1 LEPPAEALDF
11 FMRVSLGRDD
21 DVDGKMFACGAEFAF
36 QSSWVAD
43 TAFRIIDE
51 THHLGT
57 SSSVSVA
64 FDVGAYLIR
73 EILPAESSPSLLDDD
88 GQAIV
93 IEKIGRASN
102 AVTVGGRPFVRADVI
117 KMQTKERMH
126 EVLCVAFILDGHRG
140 SVLAAQA

>member
-1 LEPPAEALDF
+1 METPAAGLGL
-11 FMRVSLGRDD
+11 FMTASLGCND

-43 TAFRIIDE
+43 TTFRIIDE

-57 SSSVSVA
+57 PSSVSVA

-102 AVTVGGRPFVRADVI
+102 AVAVGGGPFVRADII

-126 EVLCVAFILDGHRG
+126 EVLSVAFILDGHRG